1 MKNIVKKAVFSVAV
15 IFAVCA
21 FSPGGG
27 ITVHAQTN
35 LEQAH
40 QKVEERSTDV
50 ENVYNELF
58 SGENAKKDPTFIN
71 VEDSVNKII
80 IKSLSNR
87 IVIFGKY
94 GYHSVAAYR
103 LTYGV

>member
-1 MKNIVKKAVFSVAV
+1 MYGKTSGVTAGAGKAV
-15 IFAVCA
+15 
-21 FSPGGG
+21 
-27 ITVHAQTN
+27 Q
-35 LEQAH
+35 LQA
-40 QKVEERSTDV
+40 
-50 ENVYNELF
+50 
-58 SGENAKKDPTFIN
+58 
-71 VEDSVNKII
+71 VNKII

>member
-35 LEQAH
+35 LE
-40 QKVEERSTDV
+40 
-50 ENVYNELF
+50 
-58 SGENAKKDPTFIN
+58 
-71 VEDSVNKII
+71 
-80 IKSLSNR
+80 
-87 IVIFGKY
+87 
-94 GYHSVAAYR
+94 
-103 LTYGV
+103 